1 MKNLEDFVK
10 REKAQNIPKS
20 EKSFVEVF
28 SYSLHKKF
36 YHFWRP
42 LMRTEFDQMTKNN
55 IGWHLKNSD
64 GWSNFRKSLF
74 LGGGV
79 LSIYTRAQHTHSTLF
94 SLEKMKSQ
102 QYFDSFFFF
111 GETAAADAFMN
122 TNTFVKHM

>member
-1 MKNLEDFVK
+1 MKILEDFVK

-55 IGWHLKNSD
+55 IGWHLKNYAMARNTLHTWKFTIIS
-64 GWSNFRKSLF
+64 SNILHSFSSSFYHF
-74 LGGGV
+74 LG
-79 LSIYTRAQHTHSTLF
+79 YTILVI
-94 SLEKMKSQ
+94 
-102 QYFDSFFFF
+102 SFMM
-111 GETAAADAFMN
+111 GER
-122 TNTFVKHM
+122 